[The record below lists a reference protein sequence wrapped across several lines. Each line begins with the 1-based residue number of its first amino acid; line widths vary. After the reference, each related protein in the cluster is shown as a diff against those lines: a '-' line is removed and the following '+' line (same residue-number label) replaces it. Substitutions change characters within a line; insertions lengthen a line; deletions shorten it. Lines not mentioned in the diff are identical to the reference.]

1 MISLTFFTDAQ
12 LTDTFERNSRDYAQT
27 HFVQETKIYVN
38 SDNSVYYGKMLL
50 SANPLNMYYL
60 KNYIRKVEYS
70 HETKKT
76 RSRKN
81 NEAHVKQKK
90 KE

>member
-1 MISLTFFTDAQ
+1 MK
-12 LTDTFERNSRDYAQT
+12 
-27 HFVQETKIYVN
+27 ETAEITLKHTLYRKRRFYVN

-60 KNYIRKVEYS
+60 KNYIRKVKYS

-81 NEAHVKQKK
+81 NEAHKAEKK